1 MFGECL
7 SLYCGVL
14 GDKMENKV
22 SIIIP
27 AYNAELYLEQCV
39 ESILNQT
46 YRNIEVIIIND
57 GSIDK
62 TGEIA
67 DRLKIIDERIIVIHN
82 QNKGVSASRNDGLQ
96 KSTGDYIVFV
106 DADDFLSDDYVDY
119 MMKLVEATGS
129 VFCLSQNCYTKVN
142 EEQINGDK
150 IETLAPANAIAL
162 LLSPRVIVGCWN
174 KIFKKDFLLKQD
186 LVFSTSLFYGEGLTF
201 IVEAAQAAGSV
212 GVGNRKVYY
221 YRRNN
226 EASATTKFNIEKMRN
241 GEIALKNLKDN
252 ITLKADVIDTM
263 WLLHMCTFYLG
274 AIVRIKALKL
284 TQAYHTEYKEW
295 SKFLKK
301 NTPSLILKKN
311 ISLYRKC
318 MLIAGCVSPGL
329 LAKMDQKR
337 RQNIAQNSV

>member
-1 MFGECL
+1 
-7 SLYCGVL
+7 
-14 GDKMENKV
+14 MENKV
-22 SIIIP
+22 SVIIP

-57 GSIDK
+57 GSVDK

-67 DRLKIIDERIIVIHN
+67 NRFKTIDERIIVIHN
-82 QNKGVSASRNDGLQ
+82 RNKGVSASRNDGLQ

-106 DADDFLSDDYVDY
+106 DADDFLSVDY
-119 MMKLVEATGS
+119 IYYMMMLVETTGS
-129 VFCLSQNCYTKVN
+129 DFCLSKNCYTKV
-142 EEQINGDK
+142 EEKQIAEDK
-150 IETLAPANAIAL
+150 IENLVSADAIAL

-174 KIFKKDFLLKQD
+174 KIFKKEFLLKQG
-186 LVFSTSLFYGEGLTF
+186 LTFSTALFYGEGLSF
-201 IVEAAQAAGSV
+201 IVEAAQAAKSV

-241 GEIALKNLKDN
+241 GEIALKKLKDS
-252 ITLKADVIDTM
+252 ITKKSTAINTM

-274 AIVRIKALKL
+274 AIVRMKALKL

-301 NTPSLILKKN
+301 NTPALISKKN

-318 MLIAGCVSPGL
+318 MLIVGCVSPGL
-329 LAKMDQKR
+329 LAQMDKKR
-337 RQNIAQNSV
+337 RKNIAQNSV

>member
-1 MFGECL
+1 MG
-7 SLYCGVL
+7 YKV
-14 GDKMENKV
+14 ENKV
-22 SIIIP
+22 SVIIP

-46 YRNIEVIIIND
+46 YKNIEVIIIND
-57 GSIDK
+57 GSTDK
-62 TGEIA
+62 TSEIS
-67 DRLKIIDERIIVIHN
+67 DRLNDKDDRIIVIHN

-106 DADDFLSDDYVDY
+106 DADDFLSEDYIDY
-119 MMKLVEATGS
+119 MMMLVKTTGS
-129 VFCLSQNCYTKVN
+129 DFCVSKNCYTKVN
-142 EEQINGDK
+142 EKQIDKDK
-150 IETLAPANAIAL
+150 IETLAPTDAIAL

-174 KIFKKDFLLKQD
+174 KIFKKDFLLKQG
-186 LVFSTSLFYGEGLTF
+186 LKFSTSLFYGEGLTF
-201 IVEAAQAAGSV
+201 IVEAAQAASSV

-241 GEIALKNLKDN
+241 GEIALKKLKDN
-252 ITLKADVIDTM
+252 ITVKADVIDTM

-301 NTPSLILKKN
+301 NVPALILKKN

-318 MLIAGCVSPGL
+318 MLIVGCVSPGL
-329 LAKMDQKR
+329 LAKMDKKR
-337 RQNIAQNSV
+337 RKSIAQNSV

>member
-1 MFGECL
+1 MW
-7 SLYCGVL
+7 
-14 GDKMENKV
+14 GDKVENKV
-22 SIIIP
+22 SVIIP

-62 TGEIA
+62 TGVIA
-67 DRLKIIDERIIVIHN
+67 DNLKIIDERIIVIHN

-96 KSTGDYIVFV
+96 KSSGDYIVFV
-106 DADDFLSDDYVDY
+106 DADDFLSEDYIDY
-119 MMKLVEATGS
+119 MMMLVKTTGS
-129 VFCLSQNCYTKVN
+129 DFCMSKNCYTKVN
-142 EEQINGDK
+142 EEQIDEDK
-150 IETLAPANAIAL
+150 IENLVSADAIAL

-174 KIFKKDFLLKQD
+174 KIFKKDFLLKQG
-186 LVFSTSLFYGEGLTF
+186 LSFSTSLFYGEGLTF
-201 IVEAAQAAGSV
+201 IVEAAQAAKLV

-241 GEIALKNLKDN
+241 GEIALKKLKDN
-252 ITLKADVIDTM
+252 IALKADVIDTM

-274 AIVRIKALKL
+274 AIVRMKSLKL
-284 TQAYHTEYKEW
+284 TQAYHSEYKEW

-301 NTPSLILKKN
+301 NVPTLTLKKN
-311 ISLYRKC
+311 ISFYRKC
-318 MLIAGCVSPGL
+318 MLLAGCISRGL
-329 LAKMDQKR
+329 LAKMDKKR
-337 RQNIAQNSV
+337 RKSIAQNSV